1 MIHFYSVK
9 ETKHNFSFSCVY
21 ILLNLL
27 LELRSYKFKSFIRL
41 FQQEQKSLHATSSCW
56 GAKFVLTS
64 NIKKKSIFWDFLC
77 NLVWPLTENWGDIVK
92 LTATTTKKIG
102 RHERN
107 EKHEIQTSK
116 QLFDYEIQFLLH
128 SFNTKTFMINQSY

>member
-64 NIKKKSIFWDFLC
+64 NIKKKSIFLRLFMQLG
-77 NLVWPLTENWGDIVK
+77 LTFDWELRGHRKVNRNNN
-92 LTATTTKKIG
+92 KKIG

-116 QLFDYEIQFLLH
+116 QLFDYEILFLLH
-128 SFNTKTFMINQSY
+128 SFNTCMLIIIKSY